1 MSEKATLEYLKQSLG
16 LDTWYKDFTEGKAS
30 FEEKDIENIL
40 MRIPHTDATAS
51 IEIARKMDH
60 QLSYVA
66 FTDTWYAWNGVIH
79 VPCDGSGI
87 ILKVVKLLWKAMTNA
102 IQVIKRDFETR
113 ADAIRSNQ
121 ANPNAVDEAKALM
134 KSYESRFFEHKGYR
148 DRLASEAGMG
158 ALSRAARIELDVDV
172 DYFEDDTRWFV
183 MRNWVLDLEAL
194 KAGNWVLLPHS
205 PKRNVTRY
213 FDADYPDDPKAAN
226 LGHWDNYLKR
236 SIPDESQR
244 SYLQTAIGAG
254 FTGIGKLRAI
264 IVLVGPPGTGKSLLL
279 DALGEL
285 GSSGAH
291 YAKKVQGGA
300 IMQANGQNFAQ
311 DEFRGLRFA
320 YVSEP
325 PDSGRADG
333 PFLKAITGDGN
344 VSTRTLNKRE
354 SAWSPQCLLA
364 IAANQ
369 SLKIDIR
376 DPAIVERVQEVSF
389 PVRFYP
395 PNTPGVPEHQIQI
408 RGLDELILRDRSRV
422 LMWIIAGM
430 RRFINDGMVLQ
441 PPDSVIQARDK
452 VVTAGSTALQWLE
465 EAKEEGIVEINY
477 DVPKSHFLTVNE
489 AYQNYT
495 AWAASAGERK
505 PLTRKYF
512 SKDIQAK
519 YGEAVTSGGVR
530 LSGLLKTEEW
540 EKKYNPFWLGSK

>member
-1 MSEKATLEYLKQSLG
+1 MSEKATLDFLKENLG
-16 LDTWYKDFTEGKAS
+16 LADWWKDFVGGKTS
-30 FEEKDIENIL
+30 LDDKDIDKI
-40 MRIPHTDATAS
+40 MTVMPYTDVTAA

-66 FTDTWYAWNGVIH
+66 FTDTWYAWNGIVH
-79 VPCDGSGI
+79 APCDGPGI
-87 ILKVVKLLWKAMTNA
+87 ALKIVKLLWAAMAKALGMVQDYYERA
-102 IQVIKRDFETR
+102 
-113 ADAIRSNQ
+113 ADAIKAQ
-121 ANPNAVDEAKALM
+121 GGPNADDDAAKM
-134 KSYESRFFEHKGYR
+134 RKNYEILFNDHRYYR
-148 DRLASEAGMG
+148 DRIASEAGIS
-158 ALSRAARIELDVDV
+158 ALARMMRTECDVDT

-194 KAGNWVLLPHS
+194 KAGKWVLLPHD
-205 PKRNVTRY
+205 PKRNVTKY

-226 LGHWDNYLKR
+226 LGHFDNYLKR
-236 SIPDESQR
+236 SIPDETQR
-244 SYLQTAIGAG
+244 SYLQTAVGAG
-254 FTGIGKLRAI
+254 FLGIGKLRAI

-285 GSSGAH
+285 GSPGAM
-291 YAKKVQGGA
+291 YAKKVQGSS

-311 DEFRGLRFA
+311 DEYRGLRIA

-325 PDSGRADG
+325 PDSGKADG
-333 PFLKAITGDGN
+333 PFLKALTGDGN

-354 SAWSPQCLLA
+354 SPWSPQCLLC

-376 DPAIVERVQEVSF
+376 DPAIVERVQEIQF
-389 PVRFYP
+389 PVRFFP
-395 PNTPGVPEHQIQI
+395 PNTPGVPEEQIQI
-408 RGLDELILRDRSRV
+408 RGLDQLILRDRSRV

-441 PPDSVIQARDK
+441 PPDSVIGARDK

-465 EAKEEGIVEINY
+465 EAKEEGLIKIDFDAPNT
-477 DVPKSHFLTVNE
+477 HFATVTE
-489 AYQNYT
+489 AYDNYKM
-495 AWAASAGERK
+495 WCISAGERK

-519 YGEAVTSGGVR
+519 YGEVVKSAGSR
-530 LSGLLKTEEW
+530 LPGLMKTDVW
-540 EKKYNPFWLGSK
+540 TEKYDNAWMRN

>member
-1 MSEKATLEYLKQSLG
+1 
-16 LDTWYKDFTEGKAS
+16 
-30 FEEKDIENIL
+30 
-40 MRIPHTDATAS
+40 
-51 IEIARKMDH
+51 
-60 QLSYVA
+60 
-66 FTDTWYAWNGVIH
+66 
-79 VPCDGSGI
+79 
-87 ILKVVKLLWKAMTNA
+87 
-102 IQVIKRDFETR
+102 
-113 ADAIRSNQ
+113 
-121 ANPNAVDEAKALM
+121 
-134 KSYESRFFEHKGYR
+134 
-148 DRLASEAGMG
+148 
-158 ALSRAARIELDVDV
+158 
-172 DYFEDDTRWFV
+172 

-194 KAGNWVLLPHS
+194 KAGNWVILPHS
-205 PKRNVTRY
+205 PKRNVTKF
-213 FDADYPDDPKAAN
+213 FDADYPDDPKSAN

-244 SYLQTAIGAG
+244 TYLQTAIGAG
-254 FTGIGKLRAI
+254 FLGIGKLRAI

-285 GSSGAH
+285 GSAGAH

-354 SAWSPQCLLA
+354 SAWTPQCLLC

-376 DPAIVERVQEVSF
+376 DPAIVERVQEISF
-389 PVRFYP
+389 PVQFYP
-395 PNTPGVPEHQIQI
+395 PNTPGVPQEQIQI
-408 RGLDELILRDRSRV
+408 RGLDQLILRDRSRV

-441 PPDSVIQARDK
+441 PPDSVIGARDK
-452 VVTAGSTALQWLE
+452 VVIAGSTALQWLE

-477 DVPKSHFLTVNE
+477 DAPNTHFLTVTE
-489 AYQNYT
+489 AYDHYKM
-495 AWAASAGERK
+495 WALSAGERK

-512 SKDIQAK
+512 SKDIQSK
-519 YGEAVTSGGVR
+519 YGEVVKSAGSR
-530 LSGLLKTEEW
+530 LPGLLKTPEW
-540 EKKYNPFWLGSK
+540 ERKYNPSWLGS

>member
-1 MSEKATLEYLKQSLG
+1 MSEKATLEYLTKSLS
-16 LDTWYKDFTEGKAS
+16 LKDWYKDFTGDKTT
-30 FEEKDIENIL
+30 FDDVDIDKIIE
-40 MRIPHTDATAS
+40 RIPHTDATAS
-51 IEIARKMDH
+51 MEIARKMDH

-66 FTDTWYAWNGVIH
+66 FTDTWYAWNGIIH

-87 ILKVVKLLWKAMTNA
+87 ILKIVKLLWAAMTKA
-102 IQVIKRDFETR
+102 IQVIKADFESK

-121 ANPNAVDEAKALM
+121 SNPNAADEAKALM
-134 KSYESRFFEHKGYR
+134 KSYEVRFFEHKGYR
-148 DRLASEAGMG
+148 DRLASEAGKG
-158 ALSRAARIELDVDV
+158 ALSREARIELDVDA
-172 DYFEDDTRWFV
+172 DYFEDDTQWFV

-194 KAGNWVLLPHS
+194 KEGNWVLLPHS

-226 LGHWDNYLKR
+226 LGHWDGYLKR
-236 SIPDESQR
+236 SIPDETQR
-244 SYLQTAIGAG
+244 NYLQTAIGAG
-254 FTGIGKLRAI
+254 YTGIGKLRALL
-264 IVLVGPPGTGKSLLL
+264 VLVGPPGTGKSLIL

-285 GSSGAH
+285 GSTGAH
-291 YAKKVQGGA
+291 YAKKVQGGS

-311 DEFRGLRFA
+311 DEYRGLRLA

-354 SAWSPQCLLA
+354 SAWSPQCLLV

-376 DPAIVERVQEVSF
+376 DPAIVERVQEIQF

-395 PNTPGVPEHQIQI
+395 PNTPGVPADQIQI
-408 RGLDELILRDRSRV
+408 RGLEDLLLRDRSRI

-441 PPDSVIQARDK
+441 PPDSVVQARDK
-452 VVTAGSTALQWLE
+452 VVVAGSTALQWLE
-465 EAKEEGIVEINY
+465 EAKDEGIVAINY

-489 AYQNYT
+489 AYQHYT
-495 AWAASAGERK
+495 MWAQAAGERK

-519 YGEAVTSGGVR
+519 YGEAVPSGGMR
-530 LSGLLKTEEW
+530 LVGLMKTEEW
-540 EKKYNPFWLGSK
+540 ERKYNPAWLGS